1 MEKLFQEQ
9 GLLPAIVQD
18 WRDGSVL
25 MIGFMNQE
33 SLERTLKSRHVH
45 FWSRSRRALWEK
57 GETSGHYLL
66 LKDLFIDCDQD
77 AVLVKAEPVGP
88 TCHTGEPSCFFT
100 RIREDGTLDTQK
112 TMDAFGGI
120 LERIY
125 RTIMDRK
132 ERPVRGSYVRFLLE
146 AGQDRILKKIAEE
159 AGEVILASKNAQRK
173 DLIHEVAD
181 LLFHLLLVLGYHD
194 IALADIY
201 RELAARA
208 DKPGGRFIDAEG
220 EQR

>member
-33 SLERTLKSRHVH
+33 ALERTVKSRHVH

-77 AVLVKAEPVGP
+77 AVLVKAEPIGP

-112 TMDAFGGI
+112 SMDAFGGI

-125 RTIMDRK
+125 RTIIDRK
-132 ERPVRGSYVRFLLE
+132 KRPSSGSYVRSLLE

-159 AGEVILASKNAQRK
+159 AGEVVLASKNAQREE
-173 DLIHEVAD
+173 LIHEVAD

-194 IALADIY
+194 ITLADIY

-208 DKPGGRFIDAEG
+208 GKPDGLP
-220 EQR
+220 